1 MRKRLF
7 FAGAFLMCVVA
18 AGAFALQP
26 AAIPPDVIQAA
37 VTQTEAPLEEAWSL
51 PVAATY
57 RPSFTYQ
64 SSASRC
70 GPASLANVF
79 RSLGYGPQS
88 ESGALG
94 DTGYCWTGYC
104 IIGLT
109 LDELA
114 EVARAN
120 AKSVEVMRDLTLE
133 QFREEMRHA
142 NDPSR
147 RYVVNFTRKE
157 IFGAGAG
164 HHSPIGGYLDAVD
177 MVLVLDVNE
186 NIKPW
191 LVETNRLFAAM
202 DTVDSDGGRKRGL
215 LRIQ

>member
-1 MRKRLF
+1 MVRRLVI
-7 FAGAFLMCVVA
+7 ASAVVVA
-18 AGAFALQP
+18 LIGGGAFALWP
-26 AAIPPDVIQAA
+26 APIPPETIAA
-37 VTQTEAPLEEAWSL
+37 SVTQTAEPMEEAWSL
-51 PVAATY
+51 PVAMSY
-57 RPSFTYQ
+57 RPGFTYQ
-64 SSASRC
+64 SNTSRC

-79 RSLGYGPQS
+79 RSLGSGPAT
-88 ESGALG
+88 ESGVLDG
-94 DTGYCWTGYC
+94 TGYCWTGYC

-120 AKSVEVMRDLTLE
+120 ARSVEVLRDISLD
-133 QFREEMRHA
+133 QFRDAMRQA

-147 RYVVNFTRKE
+147 RYVVNFLREK

-164 HHSPIGGYLDAVD
+164 HHSPVGGYLEAED

-186 NIKPW
+186 QFKPW
-191 LVETNRLFAAM
+191 LVETGRLFAAM

-215 LRIQ
+215 LRIE